1 MTRRSLGA
9 DSLRAD
15 PARLDPVLT
24 GLRESVDQGIVPVG
38 ALAVGDADGPI
49 RSVAFGPRGTDVEGD
64 SFFFLASVT
73 KPIVACA
80 FMQLVESGL
89 TGLREPFASHIPELA
104 AGDKAAI
111 TPWHVLTHTSGLTDV
126 EIEDIRQKRPS
137 AAQMTRMAIEAPL
150 RFVPGTRW
158 EYCSASFYLLALLIE
173 RLTGTALADYLHD
186 RLFEPLGMHATFDP
200 RGKGRPIVPV
210 AGVDADNPFIRWL
223 LLRYMARV
231 QVPGGGLFATL
242 DDLLAFGAAILRPR
256 QSARGWLPLSPATID
271 EMGTDQTAGLRG
283 DVDGVEREIHFGLGW
298 SKPTLMRDAPGSARV
313 VAHGG
318 ASGTRLRIDPD
329 VGLVFVYFTS
339 AWAADRKP
347 EMEALAGVYRALSA

>member
-1 MTRRSLGA
+1 MTGRSLGA

-15 PARLDPVLT
+15 PTRLDPVLA
-24 GLRESVDQGIVPVG
+24 GLRESVEEGVVPVA
-38 ALAVGDADGPI
+38 ALAVGDAGGPI
-49 RSVAFGPRGTDVEGD
+49 RSAAFGPRGTNVAAD

-80 FMQLVESGL
+80 FMQVVESGL
-89 TGLREPFASHIPELA
+89 TGLREPFASHFPELA
-104 AGDKAAI
+104 GGDKAGI

-126 EIEDIRQKRPS
+126 DVGLIRRKRPS

-150 RFVPGTRW
+150 RFAPGTHW
-158 EYCSASFYLLALLIE
+158 EYCSASFYLLSLLIE
-173 RLTGTALADYLHD
+173 RLTGTAFADYLHD
-186 RLFEPLGMHATFDP
+186 RLFAPLGMHATFDP
-200 RGKGRPIVPV
+200 RGKGRAIIPV
-210 AGVDADNPFIRWL
+210 AGVDADKPLIRWL
-223 LLRYMARV
+223 LLRYMARA

-242 DDLLAFGAAILRPR
+242 DDLLAFGAAILSPR
-256 QSARGWLPLSPATID
+256 EGPSGWLPLSPGTIE

-283 DVDGVEREIHFGLGW
+283 EVDGVERDIHFGLGW
-298 SKPTLMRDAPGSARV
+298 SKPTLMRDSPGSTRA

-329 VGLVFVYFTS
+329 AGLVFVYFTS